1 MKRDYNTGKAES
13 ITFFTGKEI
22 ETTPAYG
29 METLFVVGVH
39 DPYTILHIADDTK
52 SYVDESK
59 KIKHIYFGANQSFK
73 PNGTNDVDTW
83 RPWEDMIYVCL
94 EAGYWCTLD
103 LDVRDV
109 EEADDYFGK
118 MYDVYVDV
126 IIPEVT
132 NEDDISILYN
142 YLKMYESDTADE
154 WAFLSDKKLNSGMTM
169 VHVLSINGINWKDMN
184 QLINTTEEDV
194 ERIIPNKYEI

>member
-109 EEADDYFGK
+109 EGLLESGLVEKQQFIPQISVKLPYLQQLGYNATIKIDDKDFNATNPGVWCHNLHDLLGRDKFTSWDKYGK
-118 MYDVYVDV
+118 D
-126 IIPEVT
+126 E
-132 NEDDISILYN
+132 IL
-142 YLKMYESDTADE
+142 K
-154 WAFLSDKKLNSGMTM
+154 
-169 VHVLSINGINWKDMN
+169 
-184 QLINTTEEDV
+184 
-194 ERIIPNKYEI
+194 